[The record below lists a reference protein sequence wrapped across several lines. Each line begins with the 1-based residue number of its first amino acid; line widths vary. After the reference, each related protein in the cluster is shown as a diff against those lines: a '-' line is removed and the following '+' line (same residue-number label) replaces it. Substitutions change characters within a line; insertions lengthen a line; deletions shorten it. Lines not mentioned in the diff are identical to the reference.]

1 MSTGKIE
8 CQQGK
13 RWNVEGF
20 KGNKEIKLD
29 KVERTQVVYLYNLQ
43 DCVVEVTAEKFASI
57 SIDKVVRTGIKFNK
71 SIGSVEVVNS
81 NKTQIQGSSPS
92 YLVDKSDS
100 ITLYL
105 TPQEKDSQIVTSK
118 AEVNI
123 VYLEGEEPKEIPIPS
138 QFITKYDEKTKTF
151 VTLPSDHVG
160 A

>member
-57 SIDKVVRTGIKFNK
+57 SVDKVVRTGIKFNK

-81 NKTQIQGSSPS
+81 QKTQIQGSSPS
-92 YLVDKSDS
+92 YLIDKSDG
-100 ITLYL
+100 ITLFL

-123 VYLEGEEPKEIPIPS
+123 IYLEGEEPKEIPIPS
-138 QFITKYDEKTKTF
+138 QFITKYDEKTKQWN
-151 VTLPSDHVG
+151 TLPTDHVG

>member
-1 MSTGKIE
+1 MSGKIE

-57 SIDKVVRTGIKFNK
+57 SIDKVVRTGIKFTK
-71 SIGSVEVVNS
+71 AIGSVEVVNS
-81 NKTQIQGSSPS
+81 NKVQIQGSSPS
-92 YLVDKSDS
+92 YNVDKSDG

-105 TPQEKDSQIVTSK
+105 TPEEKDSQIVTSK

-123 VYLEGEEPKEIPIPS
+123 ILLEGDEPKETPIPS
-138 QFITKYDEKTKTF
+138 QFITKYDTKISTW
-151 VTLPSDHVG
+151 VTTPTDHVG